1 MAGYCRERTARDNP
15 AVACRLVGEA
25 CHASNLGIPDAVLAP
40 GGGAPDPAAP
50 DASGQDLECIKK
62 AVRLF
67 RAAGPDAR
75 GTIMEQ
81 SAAEDTVVT
90 RLWMC
95 GTKRG
100 GLWGIAPTGREGWW
114 RGSSSAA
121 SRTAG
126 R

>member
-1 MAGYCRERTARDNP
+1 MVCW
-15 AVACRLVGEA
+15 LVDEA
-25 CHASNLGIPDAVLAP
+25 CNASNLGIPDAVLAP
-40 GGGAPDPAAP
+40 SGGTPDPAVLSAGGL
-50 DASGQDLECIKK
+50 DREHIKQ

-75 GTIMEQ
+75 GTIVEQ

-90 RLWMC
+90 RLWMR
-95 GTKRG
+95 GTNRA

-114 RGSSSAA
+114 RGCSSAA
-121 SRTAG
+121 SRTAD